1 MAMLEQIQPLLQKLG
16 IEVSAFGPDSVA
28 VQSFPSFLEKLD
40 PADFVRELLERGEQ
54 ELLDLH
60 EEELLHEILD
70 MMACKAAVKAGD
82 SLTQAEIEALLA
94 RRELVE
100 RSSNCPHGRPTTL
113 RLSLKDLEKQFK
125 RTGF

>member
-1 MAMLEQIQPLLQKLG
+1 VQPLLARLG
-16 IEVSAFGPDSVA
+16 VEVSGFGPGTVA
-28 VQSFPSFLEKLD
+28 IHSFPSFLERID
-40 PADFVRELLERGEQ
+40 PVEFVRELLERGEQ

-60 EEELLHEILD
+60 EEELLHGVLD

-82 SLTQAEIEALLA
+82 PLSPGEIEALLA

-113 RLSLKDLEKQFK
+113 RLTLRDLEKQFK